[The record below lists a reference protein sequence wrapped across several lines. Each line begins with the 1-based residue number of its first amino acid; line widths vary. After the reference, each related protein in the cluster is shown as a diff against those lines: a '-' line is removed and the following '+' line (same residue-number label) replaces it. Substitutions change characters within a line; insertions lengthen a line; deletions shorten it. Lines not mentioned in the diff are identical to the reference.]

1 MSERS
6 SIASGGM
13 HVCSE
18 KSLDERVAIRIRE
31 LDREIIQVQWS
42 GKAEPRGWTRPPMQ
56 PNRRQSKKEQDVSCS
71 GTKQEERR
79 EQRSPLC
86 FAPFV
91 IYVSGLFQRFS
102 FFIRWQPYAPSTL
115 WP

>member
-31 LDREIIQVQWS
+31 LDREIIQVQGS
-42 GKAEPRGWTRPPMQ
+42 GKAEPRGWTRPPIQ
-56 PNRRQSKKEQDVSCS
+56 PNRRQRKSKTSAVPVQSKKNDVS
-71 GTKQEERR
+71 KE
-79 EQRSPLC
+79 
-86 FAPFV
+86 V
-91 IYVSGLFQRFS
+91 HYVLVH
-102 FFIRWQPYAPSTL
+102 L
-115 WP
+115 